1 MMKRFTLIELLVVI
15 AIIAVLASMLLP
27 ALSKAR
33 EKAQATKCASNMR
46 SAVISL
52 SLYADDYDEM
62 FPAPL
67 NPYGSKNYSWGRIL
81 HIYNYLGAGTLGYN
95 MLLCPLY
102 RRTND
107 SWNTSYG
114 IQRGLPELGVRGAY
128 APDSYYNLSRTLM
141 SSRIATHAPLGGDS
155 IHTRDVYQAN
165 YIITRAPSDINP
177 RGLGIGG
184 IRTLHMRHS
193 GRANVFYVDGHT
205 SSLSA
210 SQVTPETWSTYA
222 LVTN

>member
-1 MMKRFTLIELLVVI
+1 
-15 AIIAVLASMLLP
+15 
-27 ALSKAR
+27 
-33 EKAQATKCASNMR
+33 MR

-52 SLYADDYDEM
+52 SLYADDYDRNVPCAAES
-62 FPAPL
+62 L
-67 NPYGSKNYSWGRIL
+67 WQQNYSWGGFCTSTIIWGQAL
-81 HIYNYLGAGTLGYN
+81 WVTICCSVPCIGALMTV
-95 MLLCPLY
+95 
-102 RRTND
+102 
-107 SWNTSYG
+107 G
-114 IQRGLPELGVRGAY
+114 IPVTESRGLPELGVRGAY